1 MERKDYLVEE
11 LSKEEKL
18 YLKRIVMTAKNKY
31 FEKNYNY
38 INNTSMFVDEIVSAG
53 EESVLDAVLE
63 KCQEEVKSAREFEKT
78 LSNPSLYNIVKALS
92 LREKEVLFYL
102 YKKQK
107 SINETAVIMGLDRK
121 TIRKYR
127 DEAHRKCR
135 KTNKWGNVE
144 CLIIL
149 ICQIKKF

>member
-53 EESVLDAVLE
+53 EESVLDAILE

-107 SINETAVIMGLDRK
+107 SINETAFIMGLDRK

-127 DEAHRKCR
+127 DEAHK
-135 KTNKWGNVE
+135 KIAEK
-144 CLIIL
+144 LINGGM
-149 ICQIKKF
+149 

>member
-1 MERKDYLVEE
+1 MERKDYLLEE
-11 LSKEEKL
+11 LSKKEKS

-38 INNTSMFVDEIVSAG
+38 INNTSMFVDGIVSAG

-127 DEAHRKCR
+127 DEVHRKIAE
-135 KTNKWGNVE
+135 K
-144 CLIIL
+144 LINGGI
-149 ICQIKKF
+149 

>member
-1 MERKDYLVEE
+1 MERKDYLLEE

-31 FEKNYNY
+31 FEWNYNY
-38 INNTSMFVDEIVSAG
+38 INNTSVFVDGIVSAG

-107 SINETAVIMGLDRK
+107 NINETAVIMGLDRK

-127 DEAHRKCR
+127 DEAHRKIAE
-135 KTNKWGNVE
+135 K
-144 CLIIL
+144 LINGGM
-149 ICQIKKF
+149 

>member
-1 MERKDYLVEE
+1 MERKDYLLEE

-31 FEKNYNY
+31 FERNYNY
-38 INNTSMFVDEIVSAG
+38 INNTSMFVDGIVSEG

-78 LSNPSLYNIVKALS
+78 LSNSSLYNIVKALS

-127 DEAHRKCR
+127 DEAHRKIAE
-135 KTNKWGNVE
+135 K
-144 CLIIL
+144 LINGGM
-149 ICQIKKF
+149 

>member
-31 FEKNYNY
+31 FERNYNY
-38 INNTSMFVDEIVSAG
+38 INNTSMFVDGIVSAV

-78 LSNPSLYNIVKALS
+78 LSNPSLYNIVKVLS

-107 SINETAVIMGLDRK
+107 NINETDVIMGLDRK

-127 DEAHRKCR
+127 DEAHRKIAE
-135 KTNKWGNVE
+135 K
-144 CLIIL
+144 LINGGM
-149 ICQIKKF
+149 

>member
-107 SINETAVIMGLDRK
+107 SINETAVIMGVDRK

-127 DEAHRKCR
+127 DEAHRKIAE
-135 KTNKWGNVE
+135 KLINGGMQNV
-144 CLIIL
+144 
-149 ICQIKKF
+149 

>member
-18 YLKRIVMTAKNKY
+18 YLKRIVMTTKNKY

-38 INNTSMFVDEIVSAG
+38 INNTSMFIDEIVSAG

-78 LSNPSLYNIVKALS
+78 LSNPSLYNIVKVLS

-107 SINETAVIMGLDRK
+107 NINETAVIMGLDRK

-127 DEAHRKCR
+127 DEAHRKIAE
-135 KTNKWGNVE
+135 K
-144 CLIIL
+144 LINGGM
-149 ICQIKKF
+149 

>member
-1 MERKDYLVEE
+1 MERKDYLLEE

-31 FEKNYNY
+31 FERNYNY
-38 INNTSMFVDEIVSAG
+38 INNTSMFIDGIVSAG

-127 DEAHRKCR
+127 DEAHRKIAE
-135 KTNKWGNVE
+135 K
-144 CLIIL
+144 LINGGM
-149 ICQIKKF
+149 

>member
-1 MERKDYLVEE
+1 MKRKDYLLEE

-31 FEKNYNY
+31 FERNDNY
-38 INNTSMFVDEIVSAG
+38 INNTSMFVDGIVSVG
-53 EESVLDAVLE
+53 EESVLDVVLE

-127 DEAHRKCR
+127 DEAHRKIAE
-135 KTNKWGNVE
+135 K
-144 CLIIL
+144 LINGGM
-149 ICQIKKF
+149 

>member
-31 FEKNYNY
+31 FERNYNY
-38 INNTSMFVDEIVSAG
+38 INNTSMFVDGIVSAV
-53 EESVLDAVLE
+53 EESVLDSVLE

-78 LSNPSLYNIVKALS
+78 LSNPSLYNIVKVLS

-107 SINETAVIMGLDRK
+107 SMNETAVIMGLDRK
-121 TIRKYR
+121 TIRKDR
-127 DEAHRKCR
+127 DEAHRKIAE
-135 KTNKWGNVE
+135 K
-144 CLIIL
+144 LINGGM
-149 ICQIKKF
+149 

>member
-127 DEAHRKCR
+127 DEAHRKIAE
-135 KTNKWGNVE
+135 KLINVGM
-144 CLIIL
+144 
-149 ICQIKKF
+149 

>member
-92 LREKEVLFYL
+92 LRKKEVIFYL

-107 SINETAVIMGLDRK
+107 SINETAVIIGLDRK

-127 DEAHRKCR
+127 DEAHRKIAE
-135 KTNKWGNVE
+135 K
-144 CLIIL
+144 LINGGM
-149 ICQIKKF
+149 

>member
-31 FEKNYNY
+31 FERNYNY
-38 INNTSMFVDEIVSAG
+38 INNTSMFVDGIVSAV
-53 EESVLDAVLE
+53 EESVLDSVLE

-107 SINETAVIMGLDRK
+107 SMNETAVIMGLDRK

-127 DEAHRKCR
+127 DEAHRKIAE
-135 KTNKWGNVE
+135 K
-144 CLIIL
+144 LINGGM
-149 ICQIKKF
+149 

>member
-63 KCQEEVKSAREFEKT
+63 KPRRSKISKRV
-78 LSNPSLYNIVKALS
+78 
-92 LREKEVLFYL
+92 
-102 YKKQK
+102 
-107 SINETAVIMGLDRK
+107 
-121 TIRKYR
+121 
-127 DEAHRKCR
+127 
-135 KTNKWGNVE
+135 
-144 CLIIL
+144 
-149 ICQIKKF
+149 

>member
-1 MERKDYLVEE
+1 MERKDYLLEE

-31 FEKNYNY
+31 FERNYNY
-38 INNTSMFVDEIVSAG
+38 INNTSMFVDGIVSAE

-107 SINETAVIMGLDRK
+107 SMNETAVIMGLDRK

-127 DEAHRKCR
+127 DEAHRKIAE
-135 KTNKWGNVE
+135 K
-144 CLIIL
+144 LINGGR
-149 ICQIKKF
+149 

>member
-1 MERKDYLVEE
+1 MERKDYLLEE

-18 YLKRIVMTAKNKY
+18 YLKRIVMTDKNKY
-31 FEKNYNY
+31 FERNYNY
-38 INNTSMFVDEIVSAG
+38 INNKSVFVDGIVSAG

-107 SINETAVIMGLDRK
+107 NINETAVIMGLDRK

-127 DEAHRKCR
+127 DEAHRKIAE
-135 KTNKWGNVE
+135 K
-144 CLIIL
+144 LINGGM
-149 ICQIKKF
+149 

>member
-1 MERKDYLVEE
+1 
-11 LSKEEKL
+11 
-18 YLKRIVMTAKNKY
+18 MTAKNKY
-31 FEKNYNY
+31 FERNYNY
-38 INNTSMFVDEIVSAG
+38 INNTSVFVDGIVSTG

-63 KCQEEVKSAREFEKT
+63 KCQEEVKSAREFEKA

-107 SINETAVIMGLDRK
+107 NINETAVIMGLDRK

-127 DEAHRKCR
+127 DEAHRKIAE
-135 KTNKWGNVE
+135 K
-144 CLIIL
+144 LINGGM
-149 ICQIKKF
+149 

>member
-92 LREKEVLFYL
+92 LREKDVLFYL

-127 DEAHRKCR
+127 DEAHRKIAE
-135 KTNKWGNVE
+135 K
-144 CLIIL
+144 LINGGM
-149 ICQIKKF
+149 

>member
-107 SINETAVIMGLDRK
+107 SINQTAVIMGLDRK

-127 DEAHRKCR
+127 DEAHRKIAE
-135 KTNKWGNVE
+135 K
-144 CLIIL
+144 LINGGM
-149 ICQIKKF
+149 

>member
-31 FEKNYNY
+31 FERNDNY
-38 INNTSMFVDEIVSAG
+38 INNTSMFVDGIVSAG

-127 DEAHRKCR
+127 DEAHRKIAE
-135 KTNKWGNVE
+135 K
-144 CLIIL
+144 LINGGM
-149 ICQIKKF
+149 

>member
-127 DEAHRKCR
+127 DEAHRKIAE
-135 KTNKWGNVE
+135 N
-144 CLIIL
+144 
-149 ICQIKKF
+149 

>member
-31 FEKNYNY
+31 FERNYNY
-38 INNTSMFVDEIVSAG
+38 INNTSVFVDGIVSVG

-107 SINETAVIMGLDRK
+107 NINETAVIMGLDRK

-127 DEAHRKCR
+127 DEAHRKIAE
-135 KTNKWGNVE
+135 K
-144 CLIIL
+144 LINGGM
-149 ICQIKKF
+149 

>member
-1 MERKDYLVEE
+1 MERKDYLLEE

-31 FEKNYNY
+31 FERNYNY
-38 INNTSMFVDEIVSAG
+38 INNTSVFVDGIVSAG

-127 DEAHRKCR
+127 DEAHRKIAE
-135 KTNKWGNVE
+135 K
-144 CLIIL
+144 LINGGM
-149 ICQIKKF
+149 

>member
-1 MERKDYLVEE
+1 MERKDYLLEE

-18 YLKRIVMTAKNKY
+18 YLKRIVITAKNKY
-31 FEKNYNY
+31 FERNYNY
-38 INNTSMFVDEIVSAG
+38 INNTSVFVDGIVSTG

-107 SINETAVIMGLDRK
+107 NINETAVIMGLDRK

-127 DEAHRKCR
+127 DEAHRKIAE
-135 KTNKWGNVE
+135 K
-144 CLIIL
+144 LINGGM
-149 ICQIKKF
+149 

>member
-1 MERKDYLVEE
+1 MERKDYLLEE

-31 FEKNYNY
+31 FERNYNY
-38 INNTSMFVDEIVSAG
+38 INNTSVFVDGIVFTG

-107 SINETAVIMGLDRK
+107 NINETAVIMGLDRK

-127 DEAHRKCR
+127 DEAHRKIAE
-135 KTNKWGNVE
+135 KLINGGMQNV
-144 CLIIL
+144 
-149 ICQIKKF
+149 